1 MITNLREPREV
12 QMPEDSLEERQ
23 KEIFRA
29 LVDLQDQGY
38 GTEWSRSKIADQFSI
53 SVSDV
58 QLVERQGIANNWPPL
73 SDDNDKP

>member
-1 MITNLREPREV
+1 MIGEMEA
-12 QMPEDSLEERQ
+12 RQ